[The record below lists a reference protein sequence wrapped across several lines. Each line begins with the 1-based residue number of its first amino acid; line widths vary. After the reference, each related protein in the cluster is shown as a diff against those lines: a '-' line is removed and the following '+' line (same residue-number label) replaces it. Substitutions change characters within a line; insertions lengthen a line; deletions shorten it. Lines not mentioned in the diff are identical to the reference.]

1 MYCEPL
7 RPSSTL
13 YISRLIVKPLAIIF
27 KNCIDNGVFPDIWK
41 KSNIIPIHKKG
52 DKQITDNYRP
62 VSLLPICG
70 KIFEKLLFNS
80 TFKFLDDN
88 NLLSSNQSGFRPSD
102 SCEYQ
107 LLSVVHD
114 IYASFDCCPSL
125 EVRGVFLD
133 ISKAFDRVWHEGLI
147 YKLQS
152 LGISGLPLKCIE
164 SFLSNRS
171 QRVLLNG
178 QSSSWSPVLAG
189 VPQGSVLGPLLFLVY
204 INDLSKNL
212 SSTAKLFADDTSIFS
227 VVHDISLSLL
237 QLNDDLIKI
246 SNWAYQWKMS
256 FNPEVTKQAQEVV
269 FSCKSQKVTHPTV
282 YFNNS
287 PLT

>member
-1 MYCEPL
+1 M
-7 RPSSTL
+7 
-13 YISRLIVKPLAIIF
+13 
-27 KNCIDNGVFPDIWK
+27 
-41 KSNIIPIHKKG
+41 
-52 DKQITDNYRP
+52 
-62 VSLLPICG
+62 
-70 KIFEKLLFNS
+70 
-80 TFKFLDDN
+80 
-88 NLLSSNQSGFRPSD
+88 
-102 SCEYQ
+102 
-107 LLSVVHD
+107 
-114 IYASFDCCPSL
+114 
-125 EVRGVFLD
+125 D

-164 SFLSNRS
+164 SFLSNIS

-189 VPQGSVLGPLLFLVY
+189 VPQGFVLGPLLFLVY

-212 SSTAKLFADDTSIFS
+212 SSTAKLFADGTSIFP

-246 SNWAYQWKMS
+246 SDWAYQWKMS
-256 FNPEVTKQAQEVV
+256 FNPEVTKKAQEVV

-287 PLT
+287 PVT

>member
-1 MYCEPL
+1 MINDKLETDFKKKAHHFNVLFTSKC
-7 RPSSTL
+7 TL
-13 YISRLIVKPLAIIF
+13 LISNSVLPDLVDYISTARLSSVNFNNVDILKIIKYLNINKAHGHDDISIRMIKLCGQSIVKPLSIIF
-27 KNCIDNGVFPDIWK
+27 KNCIDNGIFPDIWK
-41 KSNIIPIHKKG
+41 KSNIIPVHKKG
-52 DKQITDNYRP
+52 DKQIIDNYRP

-80 TFKFLDDN
+80 IFKFLDDN

-107 LLSVVHD
+107 LLSIVHD

-164 SFLSNRS
+164 SFLSNIS
-171 QRVLLNG
+171 QR
-178 QSSSWSPVLAG
+178 
-189 VPQGSVLGPLLFLVY
+189 
-204 INDLSKNL
+204 
-212 SSTAKLFADDTSIFS
+212 
-227 VVHDISLSLL
+227 
-237 QLNDDLIKI
+237 LIK
-246 SNWAYQWKMS
+246 W
-256 FNPEVTKQAQEVV
+256 
-269 FSCKSQKVTHPTV
+269 
-282 YFNNS
+282 
-287 PLT
+287 